1 MTRSEGETDLQLHK
15 LHGFILKAWNNN
27 DGTCSKCRWLSYNSV
42 LWFFMLGC
50 LRSELQWAWRNA
62 EKNRA
67 LHKTISPSTISP
79 NTVVTVWDLLY
90 NACTTGFP
98 LTELERWQYG
108 ASQNAFN
115 FFQKQYLTPP
125 LSRVCYKTK
134 PKPSDSGRRRQRPR
148 NSADLAASR
157 KSGLLSFLSE
167 PPIRDPLFSS
177 LASLLYPSAALSNQ
191 IPPFYKSISPP
202 YRFDI

>member
-1 MTRSEGETDLQLHK
+1 M
-15 LHGFILKAWNNN
+15 
-27 DGTCSKCRWLSYNSV
+27 
-42 LWFFMLGC
+42 
-50 LRSELQWAWRNA
+50 
-62 EKNRA
+62 
-67 LHKTISPSTISP
+67 
-79 NTVVTVWDLLY
+79 TVWDLLY
-90 NACTTGFP
+90 NTCTTGFP

-177 LASLLYPSAALSNQ
+177 LASLSYPSAALCGRDGGGGERGVGGNTTRLD
-191 IPPFYKSISPP
+191 KSADFRPGTLGQCTYEASWVVNS
-202 YRFDI
+202 